1 MCSGCGGTC
10 GTARN
15 RLKRIMALKGGG
27 IHKKKRKIKVLV
39 HKKEV
44 VIPPKKVAEIR
55 RRGYGKYLPKR
66 IL

>member
-1 MCSGCGGTC
+1 
-10 GTARN
+10 
-15 RLKRIMALKGGG
+15 MALKGGG
-27 IHKKKRKIKVLV
+27 IHKKKRKIRVLV

-44 VIPPKKVAEIR
+44 VIPPSKVAEIR